1 MNNAKKHNQPQSAS
15 PSPVE
20 RDLGRGGGS
29 FSHAFRGI
37 CKAFAA
43 ERNMR
48 IHALIALLV
57 VVCGF
62 IFNISRTEWM
72 LCVLC
77 FGLVFGAE
85 LINSAVERVVDL
97 ASPDRH
103 ESAKNAKDMSAGAVL
118 VCAVFS
124 AVVGLII
131 FVPKVWVLIF

>member
-1 MNNAKKHNQPQSAS
+1 MNDTKKYNQSQSAKAS
-15 PSPVE
+15 PS
-20 RDLGRGGGS
+20 GRFGGV
-29 FSHAFRGI
+29 FIFAFRGI
-37 CKAFAA
+37 CKAFAT

-48 IHALIALLV
+48 IHAVIALLV

-118 VCAVFS
+118 ACAVFS
-124 AVVGLII
+124 AIVGLII
-131 FVPKVWVLIF
+131 FVPKIINLF